1 MKYKKLLLELG
12 IDSLKTDAKRKA
24 AQSAWSNTPEGKETQ
39 ARRVRFQ
46 KSSGYRQRPTKMKNF
61 RMYLE
66 NIEKV
71 EELAKKLDCTYT
83 NVLERLIVEHG
94 DKLLK

>member
-1 MKYKKLLLELG
+1 MKYKKILFELG
-12 IDSLKTDAKRKA
+12 LEAIESNIKRKK
-24 AQSAWSNTPEGKETQ
+24 AQSSWHNTPEGKEAYQ
-39 ARRVRFQ
+39 RMRRFNRR
-46 KSSGYRQRPTKMKNF
+46 KGYRDERPTKMKNF

-83 NVLERLIVEHG
+83 NVLERL
-94 DKLLK
+94 